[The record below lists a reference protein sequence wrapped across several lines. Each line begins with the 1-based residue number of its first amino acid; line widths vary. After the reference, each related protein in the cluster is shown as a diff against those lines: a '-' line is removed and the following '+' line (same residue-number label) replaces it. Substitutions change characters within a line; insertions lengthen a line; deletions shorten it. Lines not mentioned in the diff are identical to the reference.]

1 MELYGGPSEGAIW
14 SFIVAPAW
22 LNSCGWIAMAMTIA
36 GKQFLEASTEK
47 LEEEQ
52 HN

>member
-1 MELYGGPSEGAIW
+1 
-14 SFIVAPAW
+14 
-22 LNSCGWIAMAMTIA
+22 MAMTIA